1 MNKPM
6 RQWTAV
12 GLMLMT
18 GISYGAD
25 APAEAPPP
33 ETRNE
38 IGVVSRQWLALQ
50 RNGTQASKNPQN
62 LSGQVQ
68 EQVYERYRKSF
79 THPIPERLS
88 SGSIREES
96 AAK

>member
-6 RQWTAV
+6 RQWTAM

-18 GISYGAD
+18 GLSHGAD
-25 APAEAPPP
+25 VTAEAPSP
-33 ETRNE
+33 EIKNE
-38 IGVVSRQWLALQ
+38 IGAVSRQWLALQ
-50 RNGTQASKNPQN
+50 RNGTQASKTPQY

-88 SGSIREES
+88 SGAIREES